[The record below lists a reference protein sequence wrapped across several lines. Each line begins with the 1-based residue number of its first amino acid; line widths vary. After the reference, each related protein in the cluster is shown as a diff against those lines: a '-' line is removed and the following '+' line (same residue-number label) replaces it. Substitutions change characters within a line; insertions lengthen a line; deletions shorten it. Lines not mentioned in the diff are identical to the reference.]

1 MKLKLIFLIVNSYFP
16 RLPNFVMPYFICT
29 WLRSLA
35 PNNTTC
41 LRDNCLYLFLSMF
54 VLLYLLIFEKSQ
66 WNEIELAFNTNTTE
80 KFTLRNFYSSNK
92 C

>member
-1 MKLKLIFLIVNSYFP
+1 MKLKLPTCVYSTCV
-16 RLPNFVMPYFICT
+16 PNFLMPYFICT

-35 PNNTTC
+35 ANYTTI
-41 LRDNCLYLFLSMF
+41 LRDNCLSLFLSMF
-54 VLLYLLIFEKSQ
+54 VLLYLLIFGKIQ

-92 C
+92 F